1 MGLEDNME
9 TAKTQEIKKT
19 KRGRAGGLEV
29 GEGNERHT
37 LILLSTDVTNILVNK
52 IVGNYQNHI
61 LVISE

>member
-9 TAKTQEIKKT
+9 TAKTQKIKKT
-19 KRGRAGGLEV
+19 KRGRAGGLGV